1 ALIAP
6 HFEMEDNVMPAS
18 NSVMCRNLQAL
29 SVYYGHTEW
38 ARTAHKMLTRMMA
51 QIDYPAA
58 FANWMNAFLTEGD
71 AQRELAICGP
81 EAIEAAKKLA
91 ARYLPNVWMA
101 AAALPSELPLLQNR
115 FIAGETQF
123 YICRQQRC
131 DLPKTN
137 FQEVENEL
145 ISL

>member
-1 ALIAP
+1 LDGFSEDYALTIKCFIDLYTATFDEKWITKAKESCEYMFSHFFDHTAGYFSFTAKDATALIAP

-81 EAIEAAKKLA
+81 EAIEAAKKL
-91 ARYLPNVWMA
+91 
-101 AAALPSELPLLQNR
+101 
-115 FIAGETQF
+115 
-123 YICRQQRC
+123 
-131 DLPKTN
+131 
-137 FQEVENEL
+137 
-145 ISL
+145 